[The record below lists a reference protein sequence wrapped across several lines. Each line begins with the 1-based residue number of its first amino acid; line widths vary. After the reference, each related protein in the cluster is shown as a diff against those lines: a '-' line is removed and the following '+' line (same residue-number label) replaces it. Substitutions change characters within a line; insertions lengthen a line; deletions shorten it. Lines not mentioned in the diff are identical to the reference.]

1 MQNLDISFTSGES
14 SLSVR
19 TFSVE
24 QRMSGLFEVSVVALS
39 PEDDLDLEPLLG
51 SGAAFRLGSTDAGAS
66 FRAWSGVVSHA
77 EQLDIDEAGVASYLL
92 RIVPTLWRTT
102 RRRNSR
108 IFQHRSLPEIAV
120 AVLAE
125 WGIDPLLELDP
136 GVFPRLEYRVQ
147 YAETDFA
154 FLSRILEEAGVAYSF
169 RDPAPEAADGQ
180 TTLVLSTDAHRNEAR
195 ERGPL
200 LYVGAKEMRRERDAL
215 SQVRF
220 AEELRSGRL
229 TVRDYDFRSRPDFQ
243 LLAEARATAQRE
255 ERFELYDYAPGAFL
269 VEAESAG
276 DAGGTRARV
285 DERHARALVNRQL
298 GAARQGRR
306 AVTFRAN
313 VLDLAPG
320 VVFTMTGH
328 PRRELGDDARLLA
341 VRQTLEGTR
350 DSQWTITGQAVLADE
365 PFRPAL
371 VTPRPRI
378 PGVQSAIV
386 VGPAGEEIHTDEYGR
401 VRVQFHW
408 DREGQRDNQSSCFL
422 RVSQSWASRGYG
434 SLSIPRVGD
443 EVLVGFFEGDPDQPV
458 IVGRVHNSAARVP
471 YALPAHKTR
480 STWRSESSPG
490 GEGWNEIM
498 FEDQKGRELLY
509 LHAERDLERVVN
521 QAETVS
527 IGAALRTSIGAG
539 ETRDVAAD
547 QAVHVGGSRSAR
559 VDGTETLSVG
569 EALKLD
575 LGGGTGATITRD
587 KRIVFTTGEASIV
600 LDGPNIYLDGKACV
614 RITGGEVVAVAGG
627 EVHVDGGPN
636 VYLNASAASPPG
648 VTALDEAADLA
659 AGFELPETEHEQ
671 LFSRLLSMP
680 VEAPGAAPEA
690 LVLPAHVD
698 LQLTAQRAQALTG
711 IAQLEAKVLDKVELA
726 KVKLKALGEN
736 LVPRVEKARAEIN
749 AFIEK
754 LRGQIEKVKAEAA
767 ARIAELKAHAKAL
780 WAPIQARID
789 LAKEMVARVQKAYAD
804 VKARIDEVTTRVRT
818 LVSDI
823 KQRITDLKNDVKARF
838 DDLRKRALAIRDE
851 AKHIVDEVKADI
863 QHAKDQWKQLVA
875 DVKKTIDDAKTHI
888 KNIVAD
894 LKDHNHSLAQRFQA
908 AFGEGKALFGDAKA
922 DTAKVGADGHAII
935 DDAKSEAK
943 QVKQDVGQVVADAK
957 ALPKEAVKDVKDT
970 VAEVKSKAKDTADEV
985 KATAADVKTQAKGAA
1000 DDVKSAASDLKGDAK
1015 QLLGGASS
1023 DPGKQSGDVVAFAH
1037 KGKLP
1042 SGAGAAP
1049 LSLPQAGAGSLG
1061 GVGGLGGPSAAPTPG
1076 SAIVTRPGAFG
1087 GDSVARAVN
1096 GTDGATFLQSPSEGQ
1111 LMVLRTQASVP
1122 ISPSTL
1128 TSHVVEHQMNGMP
1141 SSDAFAAVLK
1151 DHGYAVYERPWDST
1165 GGEFLQKAVL

>member
-1 MQNLDISFTSGES
+1 MQNLDLVFASGES

-24 QRMSGLFEVSVVALS
+24 QRMSGLFEVAIVALS
-39 PEDDLDLEPLLG
+39 PEDDLDLEALLG
-51 SGAAFRLGSTDAGAS
+51 SGAAFRLGSSDAGAS
-66 FRAWSGVVSHA
+66 GRTWSGIVSHA
-77 EQLDIDEAGVASYLL
+77 EQIDIDQAGVASYLL

-102 RRRNSR
+102 RRRNNR
-108 IFQHRSLPEIAV
+108 IFQHRSLPEIA
-120 AVLAE
+120 ATVLAE
-125 WGIDPLLELDP
+125 WEIEPILELDL
-136 GVFPRLEYRVQ
+136 GAFPRLEYRVQ

-154 FLSRILEEAGVAYSF
+154 FLSRILEEAGVAYAF
-169 RDPAPEAADGQ
+169 RDPDPDVADGQ
-180 TTLVLSTDAHRNEAR
+180 TRLVLSTDAHRNEAR
-195 ERGPL
+195 ARGPL
-200 LYVGAKEMRRERDAL
+200 LYVSGKEMNAQRDVV

-220 AEELRSGRL
+220 AEDLRSGRL

-243 LLAEARATAQRE
+243 LLAEARAASPLE

-269 VEAESAG
+269 VEPEAAV
-276 DAGGTRARV
+276 DAGGARTARV
-285 DERHARALVNRQL
+285 DERQARALVSRHL
-298 GAARQGRR
+298 GAVRQGKR
-306 AVTFRAN
+306 AVSFRAN

-328 PRRELGDDARLLA
+328 PRRELGDDARLLT

-350 DSQWTITGQAVLADE
+350 DSQWTITGHAVLANE
-365 PFRPAL
+365 AYRPAL
-371 VTPRPRI
+371 LTAKPRI
-378 PGVQSAIV
+378 PGVQSAVV

-408 DREGQRDNQSSCFL
+408 DREGKRDSLSSCFL

-471 YALPAHKTR
+471 YALPAGKTR
-480 STWRSESSPG
+480 STWRSESTPG

-509 LHAERDLERVVN
+509 MHAERDLERVVN
-521 QAETVS
+521 QSETVS
-527 IGAALRTSIGAG
+527 IGAGLRTSIGAG

-547 QAVHVGGSRSAR
+547 QATHVGGSRSAR
-559 VDGTETLSVG
+559 VEGTETISIG

-575 LGGGTGATITRD
+575 LGGGTGASITRD

-614 RITGGEVVAVAGG
+614 RITGGEVVAIAGA
-627 EVHVDGGPN
+627 EVHVDGAPN
-636 VYLNASAASPPG
+636 VYLNAATAIPPG
-648 VTALDEAADLA
+648 VTALDEAAELA
-659 AGFELPETEHEQ
+659 VGFELPETADEH
-671 LFSRLLSMP
+671 LFSRLLSLP

-690 LVLPAHVD
+690 LVVPAHVER
-698 LQLTAQRAQALTG
+698 QLTAQRARVLTG
-711 IAQLEAKVLDKVELA
+711 VEQLEAKVLDKVELA
-726 KVKLKALGEN
+726 KLKLKELGED

-749 AFIEK
+749 AFIDN
-754 LRGQIEKVKAEAA
+754 LRAQIEKVKAEAA
-767 ARIAELKAHAKAL
+767 ARINELKAQAKAL

-789 LAKEMVARVQKAYAD
+789 LAKEMVARVKHAYEQ
-804 VKARIDEVTTRVRT
+804 VKERIDEATAQVRK
-818 LVSDI
+818 LVADI

-838 DDLRKRALAIRDE
+838 DDLKKRALAIRDE
-851 AKHIVDEVKADI
+851 VKHIVDEVKGDI
-863 QHAKDQWKQLVA
+863 QHARDQFKQIVTDVKTTIAHAKQHLKNLVA
-875 DVKKTIDDAKTHI
+875 D
-888 KNIVAD
+888 
-894 LKDHNHSLAQRFQA
+894 LRDHSHSLKQRLES
-908 AFGEGKALFGDAKA
+908 AFGEGKSLFGDAKT
-922 DTAKVGADGHAII
+922 DTAKVGADAHAIV
-935 DDAKSEAK
+935 DDARSEAK

-970 VAEVKSKAKDTADEV
+970 LAEAKTKAKDTVDEV
-985 KATAADVKTQAKGAA
+985 KATAADLKTQAKGSV
-1000 DDVKSAASDLKGDAK
+1000 DDVKSAASDLKADAK
-1015 QLLGGASS
+1015 QLLGGSS
-1023 DPGKQSGDVVAFAH
+1023 DPAKPSAHFVPFAH

-1042 SGAGAAP
+1042 GAAAMP
-1049 LSLPQAGAGSLG
+1049 A
-1061 GVGGLGGPSAAPTPG
+1061 
-1076 SAIVTRPGAFG
+1076 SAIVTRPGGFG

-1096 GTDGATFLQSPSEGQ
+1096 GTEGATFLQSPSEGQ

-1122 ISPSTL
+1122 ISPSLL

-1165 GGEFLQKAVL
+1165 AGEFLQKAVL